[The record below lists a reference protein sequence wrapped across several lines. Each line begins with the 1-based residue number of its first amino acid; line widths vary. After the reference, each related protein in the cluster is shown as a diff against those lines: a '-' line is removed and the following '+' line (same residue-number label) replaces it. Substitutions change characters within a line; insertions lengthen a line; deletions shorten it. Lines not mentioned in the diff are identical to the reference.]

1 MYLLHYIIKEESFD
15 KRGELIKKKRFLH
28 KKIKDYY
35 VMSQID
41 VENVQKKHT
50 TKVIFDK
57 IEVDQGIKSSL
68 FQEKNLKRLPK

>member
-1 MYLLHYIIKEESFD
+1 
-15 KRGELIKKKRFLH
+15 
-28 KKIKDYY
+28 
-35 VMSQID
+35 MSQID